1 MARILP
7 IVLLLSCATPL
18 LGQERGSAE
27 FRPIRAAEAA
37 RRVASTRDFVTD
49 LLWLNTDPYWH
60 KGEWDECLR
69 LARQVI
75 ELDPH
80 FVEAYTGAAWMLWS
94 MDRDEEAIALYQAG
108 SAANPGDH
116 QIPHEFGLYYVY
128 REHWGKAV
136 EQFRKSVALGAPM
149 HRQHMLPNA
158 LYRAG
163 RKQEA
168 LAEWRAILERFS
180 EDAVARRRIEALEKE
195 LAQEGD

>member
-7 IVLLLSCATPL
+7 IVLLLSLATPL
-18 LGQERGSAE
+18 LAQGRGSAE
-27 FRPIRAAEAA
+27 FRPIQAAEAA

-94 MDRDEEAIALYQAG
+94 MDRDEEAIALYRAG
-108 SAANPGDH
+108 IAANPDDYR
-116 QIPHEFGLYYVY
+116 IPHEFGLYYVY
-128 REHWGKAV
+128 REHWDKAA

-168 LAEWRAILERFS
+168 LAEWRAILERFP
-180 EDAVARRRIEALEKE
+180 EDAIARRRIEALEKE
-195 LAQEGD
+195 LAQKGD